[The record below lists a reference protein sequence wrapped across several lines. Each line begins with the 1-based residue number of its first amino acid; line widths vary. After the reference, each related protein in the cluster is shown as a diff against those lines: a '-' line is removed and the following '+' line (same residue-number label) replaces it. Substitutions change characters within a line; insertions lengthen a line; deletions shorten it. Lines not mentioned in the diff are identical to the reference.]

1 MRTFNGLQIFTE
13 QLTNSGQ
20 LDLRYVRITGNN
32 QPANI
37 YFGNLNQNYSFH
49 QDQNFNITDSVNIFY
64 SNSVNLD
71 FTGFLPEVEDSKM
84 ITIKNLSN
92 RPLYISG
99 ANISNIFDRS
109 DEYLTLSAPHAITL
123 LGVNNNTYTGWVNIN
138 STQGIA

>member
-1 MRTFNGLQIFTE
+1 MTQSNVYCTAPWKGVAVLENGDVTTCCLGSTKI
-13 QLTNSGQ
+13 
-20 LDLRYVRITGNN
+20 
-32 QPANI
+32 
-37 YFGNLNQNYSFH
+37 GNLNQDYSFY

-64 SNSVNLD
+64 SNSVDLD

-109 DEYLTLSAPHAITL
+109 DEYLTLSAPHGITL